1 MYTAT
6 LENGSQDRGED
17 RVDNERVLGV
27 YGIVLGALPAMGI
40 LVFWSMGAIQLFTGN
55 GGLINELQLTGAWR
69 FLYLAYPVVLLL
81 ALLAALGAFALKR
94 YKEAAGLAM
103 LPVLGV
109 LVYYFALVQ
118 LR

>member
-6 LENGSQDRGED
+6 LEDGSHDRGEV

-27 YGIVLGALPAMGI
+27 YGIILGALPGA
-40 LVFWSMGAIQLFTGN
+40 LVLIFWTMGAVHLLTGN

-69 FLYLAYPVVLLL
+69 VLFFSYPVVLLV
-81 ALLAALGAFALKR
+81 AVLAALGAFALKR
-94 YKEAAGLAM
+94 YKEAAGIAL
-103 LPVLGV
+103 LPVAGV
-109 LVYYFALVQ
+109 ILYYLALVQ